1 MTLTVLVGGETQLGK
16 CEEETSSDVCWSR
29 LPVGRRC
36 VCVCVIITVCVC
48 VCVCN
53 YYRPSVCVFGDWM
66 LLFRLACPRMGRG
79 AFTIFP
85 IILELYRLA
94 DGDPIQTLRSEV
106 TGSSS
111 ELRIMTAGLKVYKH
125 PYSATFGTMKKS

>member
-36 VCVCVIITVCVC
+36 VCVCVCVIITVCVC
-48 VCVCN
+48 LCVCVIITV
-53 YYRPSVCVFGDWM
+53 RPCVFGDWM

-106 TGSSS
+106 TGSAQS
-111 ELRIMTAGLKVYKH
+111 
-125 PYSATFGTMKKS
+125 